1 MSIYNEYLTG
11 IDREIAI
18 EEAAFELEFSKLFT
32 MLEMCDI
39 KLEQMEKD
47 AELKVLTEYGTYDDL
62 AYLIEEANNE
72 VAPERKGIITRIV
85 EAILSIFKAIGDGFK
100 KIFNI
105 GNANQEV
112 EAPADTVEKSNMII
126 KCINGID
133 SGMTKLSNGE
143 RLEGVKEILK
153 SITVPSIVVAGGT
166 AAAVGAVKV
175 FKKIELDNIM
185 KKVHSAQSK
194 LEARFEGLKGKLSSL
209 GDTFILKKI
218 KEIASTV
225 KSFISNIISCIFK
238 TNKNENPNE
247 QPEKK
252 DEPNVQPEKKDSKGN
267 PILSTTYKGKSV
279 HLFND
284 GTWEWKNPKTKK
296 WEALSPDDK
305 LKELAKNHIT
315 QESTI
320 EEIQAILGD
329 SVIVECVGDE
339 IIIKENENY
348 MESLSVSIFG
358 HNTDEVIVTESSDEL
373 DKDYNDIA
381 SILEDL

>member
-47 AELKVLTEYGTYDDL
+47 AELKVLTECGTYDDL

-153 SITVPSIVVAGGT
+153 SITIPSIVVAGGT
-166 AAAVGAVKV
+166 AGIVGAVKV

-252 DEPNVQPEKKDSKGN
+252 DRSDEKYRSFNQGGHR
-267 PILSTTYKGKSV
+267 YR
-279 HLFND
+279 LFED
-284 GTWEWKNPKTKK
+284 GTWEREYKTKDENTGK
-296 WEALSPDDK
+296 EVVEWKPITPNNHLKKLADK
-305 LKELAKNHIT
+305 GVT

-348 MESLSVSIFG
+348 MESPSVSIFG

-373 DKDYNDIA
+373 DKDYDDIA